1 MRVCRGSNIIYRST
15 IVALFALLLA
25 TLCVGC
31 DAPHTPDSVLA
42 KLHGQSVTVFIRH
55 DVLGQ
60 ASDIPSSLSVDVTDG
75 AEVSLTGKLILSS
88 PHWIVLDVRDSR
100 WTIPHENVL
109 AIRSQIP
116 SK

>member
-1 MRVCRGSNIIYRST
+1 MIYRSMFL
-15 IVALFALLLA
+15 VPFAVMLA

-31 DAPHTPDSVLA
+31 DVPRAPDSVLA
-42 KLHGQSVTVFIRH
+42 KLQGQTVTVFIRH

-60 ASDIPSSLSVDVTDG
+60 ASDIPSSLSVGVLNG

-88 PHWIVLDVRDSR
+88 PQWIVIDVQENR
-100 WTIPHENVL
+100 WTIPRENVL
-109 AIRSQIP
+109 AIRQITP